1 MKVMLILVAG
11 IAAAAALVVWRTQH
25 SPEIWPTLPAAPS

>member
-1 MKVMLILVAG
+1 MKVMLLFVAG

-25 SPEIWPTLPAAPS
+25 SPEIWHTLPDAPS